1 MCLAGRPG
9 HAQAG
14 PSQRERLRLLTGG
27 AAGIFLLCCSEWE
40 LSNMKRSMPAIASR
54 AASPRGRESE
64 LVLRPM
70 RSEDVPQVAA
80 IAARSFTEPW
90 PEESF
95 RAELGSAISHAIVLE
110 DGGEIAGFM
119 VFWLVADECEIAN
132 VTVKE
137 SHRRRGLGRRLLNYA
152 LQQARQNRCT
162 AAYLEVRR
170 SSLAAQRLYA
180 SLGFAVRGV
189 RPGYYVR
196 DGEDAVVMWKNLKSE

>member
-1 MCLAGRPG
+1 
-9 HAQAG
+9 
-14 PSQRERLRLLTGG
+14 
-27 AAGIFLLCCSEWE
+27 
-40 LSNMKRSMPAIASR
+40 MKRSMPVLASG
-54 AASPRGRESE
+54 AVSPCGPAGEF
-64 LVLRPM
+64 VLRPM
-70 RSEDVPQVAA
+70 RNEDLPEVAA
-80 IAARSFTEPW
+80 IAARSFAEPW

-110 DGGEIAGFM
+110 CANEIAGFM
-119 VFWLVADECEIAN
+119 IYWLVADECEIAN

-137 SHRRRGLGRRLLNYA
+137 GHRRRGLGRRLLNYA

-170 SSLAAQRLYA
+170 SNLAAQRLYT

>member
-1 MCLAGRPG
+1 MK
-9 HAQAG
+9 
-14 PSQRERLRLLTGG
+14 
-27 AAGIFLLCCSEWE
+27 
-40 LSNMKRSMPAIASR
+40 LSTPAIASG
-54 AASPRGRESE
+54 AASQRGREAE
-64 LVLRPM
+64 PVLRPM
-70 RSEDVPQVAA
+70 RNEDLPQVAA

-95 RAELGSAISHAIVLE
+95 RAELGSALSHAIVLE
-110 DGGEIAGFM
+110 CAGEIAGFM

-137 SHRRRGLGRRLLNYA
+137 GHRRRGLGRRLLNYA

-170 SSLAAQRLYA
+170 SNLAAQRLYT